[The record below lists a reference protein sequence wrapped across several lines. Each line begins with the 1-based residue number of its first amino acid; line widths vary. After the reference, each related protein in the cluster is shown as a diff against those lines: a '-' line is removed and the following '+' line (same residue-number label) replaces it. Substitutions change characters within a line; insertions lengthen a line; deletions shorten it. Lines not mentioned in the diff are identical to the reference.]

1 VTDGTAP
8 TWVSLDEPSLGISLQ
23 APEGWSRTAT
33 EVFPLQLLAPA
44 KDGFRTS
51 ASFSQEHFDPPA
63 PEGLRTWLKRTHEAQ
78 KRDYEGFVELV
89 REELEVDHRPAM
101 LQRYA
106 WSPAQLG
113 RPLEQLLVLV
123 VVAPG
128 VMLEVDAA
136 ALQRPAT
143 QDLATVRQI
152 ISSIRFLAPT

>member
-1 VTDGTAP
+1 
-8 TWVSLDEPSLGISLQ
+8 
-23 APEGWSRTAT
+23 
-33 EVFPLQLLAPA
+33 
-44 KDGFRTS
+44 
-51 ASFSQEHFDPPA
+51 
-63 PEGLRTWLKRTHEAQ
+63 
-78 KRDYEGFVELV
+78 
-89 REELEVDHRPAM
+89 M